1 MQRQFYATAN
11 DLLPALDHI
20 ESKLQLAY
28 TLTGLFDEDAQIT
41 YATGSTLPTLA
52 KPLSVGSAIAG
63 PGYLVTERLLPIRSR
78 EVQQNDGGKKY
89 AVDQLLNPDSI
100 VFQHG
105 GFYSA
110 EIFLPGRIATVS
122 DTPAAMKIQR
132 AFSTVFTKRFT
143 RVKAYWVGQ
152 EALTLLQQGTR
163 LTFGEGSPSEF
174 DLKLN

>member
-1 MQRQFYATAN
+1 MQKQFYATAN

-20 ESKLQLAY
+20 ESKLELAY
-28 TLTGLFDEDAQIT
+28 TLTGFFDESTQTT
-41 YATGSTLPTLA
+41 YANGAALPTLVQS
-52 KPLSVGSAIAG
+52 LNVGSAIAG
-63 PGYLVTERLLPIRSR
+63 PGYLVTERSWLIGSR
-78 EVQQNDGGKKY
+78 EVQQNDGSKKY

-110 EIFLPGRIATVS
+110 GILLPGRIATVS

-132 AFSTVFTKRFT
+132 AFSATLTKSFT
-143 RVKAYWVGQ
+143 RVKAYWVGP
-152 EALTLLQQGTR
+152 EALAMLQAGAR
-163 LTFGEGSPSEF
+163 LTVGAESSSEF